1 MKILLRLSFVGTAYC
16 GWQAQNNG
24 NSIQEKLTAAASQL
38 FGFQCDITGCSR
50 TDSGVHANE
59 FCATVSRRGQT
70 ELTTTVPLDKIPRA
84 INTFLPEDISVYAA
98 TAVED
103 DFHPRYDVKYKEYAY
118 YIHTRPERDAFK
130 AGRVWHYPKR
140 LDTDAMAEAAKHF
153 VGKYDFAAFMA
164 QGSKIVDTVRT
175 VNHAEIERDGDIV
188 VFKVA
193 ADGFLYN
200 MVRIMVGTLISVG
213 EKKIL
218 PSDIEG
224 IIKGLDRKAAGITAP
239 ACGLY
244 LNRVVY

>member
-24 NSIQEKLTAAASQL
+24 NSIQEKLTLAATQL
-38 FGFQCDITGCSR
+38 FGFTCDVTGCSR

-59 FCATVSRRGQT
+59 FCATVSRHGQSSL
-70 ELTTTVPLDKIPRA
+70 ETTVPLEKIPRA
-84 INTFLPEDISVYAA
+84 INTFLPEDISVYSAV
-98 TAVED
+98 AVED

-118 YIHTRPERDAFK
+118 YIYTRAERDAFRS
-130 AGRVWHYPKR
+130 GRVWHYPKS
-140 LDTDAMAEAAKHF
+140 LDIDAMSEAAKHF

-175 VNHAEIERDGDIV
+175 VNHAEVKRDGDLVI
-188 VFKVA
+188 FKVS

-213 EKKIL
+213 EKKTS
-218 PSDIEG
+218 PSEIEK
-224 IIKGLDRKAAGITAP
+224 IIKCLDRKAAGITAP